1 VSLSLLKSQFLQVIL
16 PTWAAVGYDERCG
29 QFVEHLE
36 LDGSAQASGEV
47 RTRTVARQIYVHA
60 HAAHLGVA
68 PPASLRMA
76 EAAFANL
83 HRVAWIGG
91 RRGGYARA
99 FNRHTESITDPIRD
113 LYDSSCIL
121 LALSWLLTAT
131 GKDMYRHHLD
141 QAFIAIDRT
150 LQDPFGGWAE
160 DSDGSLPR
168 RQNPH
173 MHYLEAALALC
184 ENNRTSAYMRVEA
197 QAFAL
202 LRSHFL
208 VGQKG
213 PLYEFFGPQWELAS
227 QYGSDRLEPG
237 HMCEWVWL
245 TTRHDILAGSDHAK
259 ICLDLFSTALAIGRI
274 EGSPFLVDVVSAVRP
289 ITPSR
294 RLWPQ
299 VEMLKALL
307 SLYERF
313 GFQGYLVKADDVAG
327 AILGAYMT
335 GAPPGCWHDRLD
347 TNDMLIAE
355 TIPASSLYHLWT
367 AVADLVGD
375 DRHVRSLSAS
385 HVSMTSGIKGNSL
398 S

>member
-1 VSLSLLKSQFLQVIL
+1 VSLSLLKSHFLQVIL
-16 PTWAAVGYDERCG
+16 PTWAAVGFDERCG
-29 QFVEHLE
+29 QFVEHVE

-68 PPASLRMA
+68 PPASLQMA

-99 FNRHTESITDPIRD
+99 FNRHTEIITDPIRD

-150 LQDPFGGWAE
+150 LKDPFGGWAE

-184 ENNRTSAYMRVEA
+184 ENNRTSAYMRAEA

-213 PLYEFFGPQWELAS
+213 PLHEFFGPQWELAS

-245 TTRHDILAGSDHAK
+245 TTRHDSLAGSDHAK

-274 EGSPFLVDVVSAVRP
+274 EGSPFLVDVVSAVKP

-299 VEMLKALL
+299 VEMLKALV

-313 GFQGYLVKADDVAG
+313 GFRRYLDEANDVAS

-347 TNDMLIAE
+347 TNDMPIAE

-375 DRHVRSLSAS
+375 DRHVRSCLQAE
-385 HVSMTSGIKGNSL
+385 
-398 S
+398 

>member
-1 VSLSLLKSQFLQVIL
+1 MSLSLLKSTFLQVIL
-16 PTWAAVGYDERCG
+16 PTWAAVGYDKRCG

-36 LDGSAQASGEV
+36 LDGSAQTSGEV

-99 FNRHTESITDPIRD
+99 FNRHTDRVTDSVRD

-131 GKDMYRHHLD
+131 GKDMYRHHID
-141 QAFIAIDRT
+141 QALIAIDRT
-150 LQDPFGGWAE
+150 LKDPFGGWAE

-173 MHYLEAALALC
+173 MHYLEAILALC
-184 ENNRTSAYMRVEA
+184 ENNRTSAHMRAEGR
-197 QAFAL
+197 AFAL

-208 VGQKG
+208 VGPNG
-213 PLYEFFGPQWELAS
+213 PLHEFFGPQWQLAA

-245 TTRHDILAGSDHAK
+245 TTRHDMLTDSDHTK
-259 ICLDLFSTALAIGRI
+259 ICLDLLSTALAIGRSG
-274 EGSPFLVDVVSAVRP
+274 GSPFLVDVVSAFRP
-289 ITPSR
+289 IPPSR

-299 VEMLKALL
+299 VEMLKAFL
-307 SLYERF
+307 SLYERL
-313 GFQGYLVKADDVAG
+313 GFPGYLVEANDLAA
-327 AILGAYMT
+327 AILGTYMSGT
-335 GAPPGCWHDRLD
+335 PPGCWHDRI
-347 TNDMLIAE
+347 DMNAKPIAQ

-367 AVADLVGD
+367 AVADLVDD
-375 DRHVRSLSAS
+375 DRHARSPSAS
-385 HVSMTSGIKGNSL
+385 HISIASWTKGHTL